1 MKKFHAKEKTEIVL
15 NVLLMAFFL
24 GAFVF
29 TANVA
34 QARDKANIQCA
45 KDTAVAVV
53 HTAAVGLGEILKD
66 VRGEKRRIDMI
77 RSFIGPIR
85 FYADKTGY
93 FYVYDYH
100 CVNIAHAI
108 DRKLAGKNLYNYRDA
123 KGKFVIRELAATA
136 RKGGGFVEYYWL
148 KPGQRN
154 EFKKLGYVEPIPGTN
169 YFIGTGVYL
178 PGGTPI
184 KPYYKR

>member
-1 MKKFHAKEKTEIVL
+1 MNNLNKKERSFFIV
-15 NVLLMAFFL
+15 VLVVFFL
-24 GAFVF
+24 GMTVF
-29 TANVA
+29 SVNVA
-34 QARDKANIQCA
+34 LARNKADIQCN

-53 HTAAVGLGEILKD
+53 RTAAIGLGEILKD
-66 VRGEKRRIDMI
+66 VRGEKRRIDII

-93 FYVYDYH
+93 FYVYDYQ
-100 CVNIAHAI
+100 CINIAHAI

-154 EFKKLGYVEPIPGTN
+154 EFKKIGYVEPIPGTN

-178 PGGTPI
+178 SEWAPI
-184 KPYYKR
+184 KPGYKR

>member
-1 MKKFHAKEKTEIVL
+1 MKTFCKEEKAINTL
-15 NVLLMAFFL
+15 RVLLAVFFL
-24 GAFVF
+24 CAIIF
-29 TANVA
+29 TANFTL
-34 QARDKANIQCA
+34 ARDRTDIQCN

-53 HTAAVGLGEILKD
+53 RSAAIGLGEILKD

-93 FYVYDYH
+93 FYVYDYQ

-154 EFKKLGYVEPIPGTN
+154 EFKKIGYVEPIPGTN

-178 PGGTPI
+178 PDWAPI
-184 KPYYKR
+184 KPGYKR